1 MLTEA
6 SIKGRT
12 DPLIGLKENVIIGK
26 LIPAGTGMARYR
38 NVKLVLPEEA
48 HEEQEKA
55 AEAEAEA
62 QSAEAARARAGK
74 DGEAEAAEDA
84 ERAERGPDLL
94 EDVYDAG
101 GPTLESVGTVP
112 GATSRALGEL
122 SQAEANVET
131 EDDVGPGE
139 A

>member
-62 QSAEAARARAGK
+62 EAQSAEAARARAGK
-74 DGEAEAAEDA
+74 DGEAEAPED
-84 ERAERGPDLL
+84 AERGPDLL

-101 GPTLESVGTVP
+101 GPTLESVGTMP

-131 EDDVGPGE
+131 EDDVGRGE